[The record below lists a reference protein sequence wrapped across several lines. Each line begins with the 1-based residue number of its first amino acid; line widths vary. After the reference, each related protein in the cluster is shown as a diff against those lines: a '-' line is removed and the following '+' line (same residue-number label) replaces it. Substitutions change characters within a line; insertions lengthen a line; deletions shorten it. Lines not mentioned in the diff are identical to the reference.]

1 MDPVE
6 QAGGVNAVDHERARA
21 ARPIGSPH
29 APPQPAAPTPTAA
42 AAPPRSSL
50 RAPIIVGAAALAIGL
65 GLLGH
70 QLVSTAAY
78 EQAWSR
84 LTSAETELAETID
97 AYERTLDRSEVVVA
111 RAEALQAVADGD
123 LVAAEEVDGLR
134 ADAAEL
140 RTVLEAAPPPTG
152 PITGRFDEPTEFA
165 PAWERYADLVAIA
178 DAVPARDA
186 AIARLEEATSV
197 VRAAR
202 QAVVDRTDAVFTV
215 AYERADA
222 EIDAN
227 PLASY
232 RTVLD
237 VRHLVDGGGVG
248 GQSAS
253 ATGFTALEDAVA
265 TLRASHA
272 EAEAERSEHPVRVE
286 VEAFARSISQGV
298 TLDFGWAYEVAG
310 VTSDRWYAGT
320 AEFWPDDGG
329 WGHITLSHS
338 IEDSWSDENAR
349 AVVVH
354 EVGHTQAIRP
364 TCTPIFE
371 GPEFQRDHEVWATA
385 WAIGMGYDLPG
396 AGIEAYG
403 RPTDAQIAAAAQCR

>member
-1 MDPVE
+1 MEP
-6 QAGGVNAVDHERARA
+6 
-21 ARPIGSPH
+21 
-29 APPQPAAPTPTAA
+29 
-42 AAPPRSSL
+42 SSL
-50 RAPIIVGAAALAIGL
+50 RGPIIVGAAALAIGL

-97 AYERTLDRSEVVVA
+97 GYERTLDRSEVVAA

-178 DAVPARDA
+178 DALPARDD
-186 AIARLEEATSV
+186 AIARLDDATSV

-202 QAVVDRTDAVFTV
+202 QGVVDRTDAVFAG
-215 AYERADA
+215 AYARADA

-232 RTVLD
+232 RTILG
-237 VRHLVDGGGVG
+237 VRHLVDAGGVD
-248 GQSAS
+248 GQSTS

-265 TLRASHA
+265 SLRASHV
-272 EAEAERSEHPVRVE
+272 EAEAEQSEHPVRVE

-364 TCTPIFE
+364 TCAPIFE
-371 GPEFQRDHEVWATA
+371 GPEFQRDHELWATA